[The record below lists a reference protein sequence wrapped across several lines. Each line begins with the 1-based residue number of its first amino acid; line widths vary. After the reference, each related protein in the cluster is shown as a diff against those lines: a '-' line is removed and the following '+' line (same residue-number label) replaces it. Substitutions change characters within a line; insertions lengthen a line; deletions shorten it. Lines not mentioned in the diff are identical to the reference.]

1 MSFAKNIGKEIPK
14 NISKNLSGKYS
25 QKHLDHAKKSATD
38 AFATPSKIAIQK
50 KAEVT
55 GDLIGNKIVDRI
67 TKVSK
72 TSPQNNSETQTEIL
86 KKKKRYVSPEEIQK
100 IINDLRL
107 I

>member
-1 MSFAKNIGKEIPK
+1 MLRNLQQMHLQLHQKEQFK
-14 NISKNLSGKYS
+14 
-25 QKHLDHAKKSATD
+25 
-38 AFATPSKIAIQK
+38 K
-50 KAEVT
+50 KAEMT

-86 KKKKRYVSPEEIQK
+86 KKKRYVSPEEIQK